1 MTTHD
6 AVLAVWAAVG
16 LLVVAGALAAAL
28 SGGRLPGYGALAR
41 AATRGPVRRTVVT
54 LAWMWLGWHAFA
66 R

>member
-1 MTTHD
+1 MSTRD
-6 AVLAVWAAVG
+6 AVRAVWATIGGLVATVAV
-16 LLVVAGALAAAL
+16 AAAL

-41 AATRGPVRRTVVT
+41 TATDGPVRRTVVV